1 LHDASKR
8 TRQHLQELQR
18 KTLDIDVHNE
28 KMRKI
33 IADKKNEMQIIQ
45 RQLSIEDNLELI
57 DRHSILNGPQLRTV
71 RGR

>member
-1 LHDASKR
+1 
-8 TRQHLQELQR
+8 
-18 KTLDIDVHNE
+18 
-28 KMRKI
+28 MRKI